1 MKFTNIKPESY
12 SLTNINNNSYCVSQP
27 FQINSSYDPTIDFFK
42 SIYTY
47 PPKISLKFRK
57 LDDFSRF
64 NELSTALFLPDNGAL
79 ETTFRLKTLPKNPKE
94 KKSTKAL
101 EVVPAYVILN
111 GQREL
116 VVSSSPSNIPLEFD
130 SQKDA
135 IPGKIKKISSSK
147 ISKSSKLGLVF
158 MSRGD
163 AEAYLND
170 ALNQWDSNAKTVGL
184 AVHCVSLSSVYDA
197 MHNGKVDIRLVPD
210 MKELDLL
217 LNKYK
222 SKSNLIFDKL
232 QHQSRRRFQALPF
245 TPRIKNFYLGD
256 KATPF
261 YKFVSSNDYFKGVP
275 IYIVQVQNSPRNIVV
290 ESGRN
295 IFSNFETLISPV
307 TKIVGTSLG
316 MGERSISQG
325 SIQNLVIS
333 DDGKDYIFFNYQQ
346 AKSFSKKY
354 ARSVKHFNS
363 AKFLK
368 TGFLAKKPCIHVLN
382 LEDYLEI
389 KDFNNVKKDSS
400 TLEYPVRHFQFV
412 ASTQFDQA
420 FDSIISKSISKSSWE
435 KYIENLFIKTK
446 VFKSLLSNIFEL

>member
-12 SLTNINNNSYCVSQP
+12 NLTNINNNSYCVSQP

-47 PPKISLKFRK
+47 PPKISLKFKK

-64 NELSTALFLPDNGAL
+64 NDLSKTLFLQDNGTL
-79 ETTFRLKTLPKNPKE
+79 ENTLKTLPKNPKE

-111 GQREL
+111 GQLEL

-130 SQKDA
+130 SQKDI
-135 IPGKIKKISSSK
+135 IPAKINKTFSSK

-170 ALNQWDSNAKTVGL
+170 VLNQWDSNSKIVGL

-245 TPRIKNFYLGD
+245 TPRVKNFYLGD

-316 MGERSISQG
+316 IGEISISQG

-389 KDFNNVKKDSS
+389 KDFNNVKKESS
-400 TLEYPVRHFQFV
+400 TLEYPVRNFQFV
-412 ASTQFDQA
+412 ASTEFGEA
-420 FDSIISKSISKSSWE
+420 FDSIISKSSWE

>member
-12 SLTNINNNSYCVSQP
+12 SLTNINNNPYCVSQP

-111 GQREL
+111 GQLEL

-400 TLEYPVRHFQFV
+400 TLEYPVRNFQFV

-420 FDSIISKSISKSSWE
+420 FDSIISKSSWE

>member
-12 SLTNINNNSYCVSQP
+12 NLTNINNNSYCVSQP
-27 FQINSSYDPTIDFFK
+27 FQINSFYDPTIDFFK

-47 PPKISLKFRK
+47 PPKISLKFKK

-64 NELSTALFLPDNGAL
+64 NDLSKTLFLQDNGTL
-79 ETTFRLKTLPKNPKE
+79 ENTLKALPKNPKE

-111 GQREL
+111 GQLEL

-130 SQKDA
+130 SQKDI
-135 IPGKIKKISSSK
+135 IPAKINKTFSSK

-170 ALNQWDSNAKTVGL
+170 VLNQWDSNSKIVGL

-245 TPRIKNFYLGD
+245 TPRVKNFYLGD

-389 KDFNNVKKDSS
+389 KDFNNVKKESS
-400 TLEYPVRHFQFV
+400 TLEYPVRNFQFV
-412 ASTQFDQA
+412 ASTEFGEA
-420 FDSIISKSISKSSWE
+420 FDSIVSKSSWE